1 VKRDLSWLKDWR
13 AAGTV
18 GAIAGFVAG
27 LLLFYE
33 PWHLRPAYGDLA
45 TWLLVVL
52 AAVAAWVGLSQLHAI
67 QEQIGEETKRNVN
80 RDKLLD
86 KQLAEAD
93 ARALTERRRQAEDVK
108 VSRPGDDFGVV
119 ENKSRRPVSDIT
131 CRVMSKVDKQVLK
144 LAGESGSLIP
154 APVGSGW
161 QAVDAKHYS
170 RVEMLRPEA
179 ACGFWFDGLTEEKDQ
194 LFVAWFTDDA
204 GFRWQLDEYQH
215 LVQAGSDDE
224 YKW

>member
-1 VKRDLSWLKDWR
+1 MKVLSRLWDWR
-13 AAGTV
+13 VAV
-18 GAIAGFVAG
+18 GLVAGFLIG
-27 LLLFYE
+27 LLAFDE
-33 PWHLRPAYGDLA
+33 PFHLRPSYGDLA
-45 TWLLVVL
+45 TWLLVAL
-52 AAVAAWVGLSQLHAI
+52 AAVAAWVGLSQLRAI
-67 QEQIGEETKRNVN
+67 QEQIGEEAKRNIK
-80 RDKLLD
+80 RDELLD
-86 KQLAEAD
+86 KQLDEAD
-93 ARALTERRRQAEDVK
+93 ARAVTERRRQAEDVK

-161 QAVDAKHYS
+161 QAVDTKRYS

-204 GFRWQLDEYQH
+204 GFRWQLDEYLH
-215 LVQAGSDDE
+215 LVQAGNDDE